1 MWFVC
6 GAAGERL
13 EVREL
18 RGPVGGV
25 LNPEIR
31 ILAFSKYTMLSQY
44 GVVRSMKI

>member
-6 GAAGERL
+6 GPAGERL

-25 LNPEIR
+25 LDPEISM
-31 ILAFSKYTMLSQY
+31 LAFSNLLCYR
-44 GVVRSMKI
+44 GVAL